1 MTEMFFGR
9 LRGWRRFVL
18 ALVMAVPVAACE
30 TPPPMDV
37 AVPAS
42 APTAAEYQLGAGDKV
57 RVHVFGDETL
67 SGEHQVDGRGAF
79 TFPLVGAIEAGGLT
93 STQLESVLETK
104 LKEYMRAPNVSVEI
118 LNYRPFYIVGEIR
131 MPGSYPYV
139 DGMTVVNAVAIA
151 GGFTYRARENEFV
164 IQRKPSGQINARP
177 ATPVL
182 PGDVII
188 VRERFF

>member
-1 MTEMFFGR
+1 MTQIFSR
-9 LRGWRRFVL
+9 LRGWRGFVL
-18 ALVMAVPVAACE
+18 AFLLAIPVAACE

-37 AVPAS
+37 AAPAS
-42 APTAAEYQLGAGDKV
+42 PPASTEYHLGAGDKV
-57 RVHVFGDETL
+57 RIHVFGDDTL
-67 SGEHQVDGRGAF
+67 SGEHQIDGRGAF
-79 TFPLVGAIEAGGLT
+79 TFPLVGAIAAGGLT
-93 STQLESVLETK
+93 STQLESILETK
-104 LKEYMRAPNVSVEI
+104 LKEYMRVPNVSVEI

-131 MPGSYPYV
+131 QPGSYPYV

-164 IQRKPSGQINARP
+164 IQRKPSGQISARP

>member
-1 MTEMFFGR
+1 MTQIAFR
-9 LRGWRRFVL
+9 RPRGWRRFVL
-18 ALVMAVPVAACE
+18 ALVLAAPMGACQA
-30 TPPPMDV
+30 PPPMDV
-37 AVPAS
+37 A
-42 APTAAEYQLGAGDKV
+42 APTPVSAQEYQLGAGDKV

-67 SGEHQVDGRGAF
+67 SGEYQVDGRGAF
-79 TFPLVGAIEAGGLT
+79 TFPLIGAINAGGLT
-93 STQLESVLETK
+93 STQLESTLETK
-104 LKEYMRAPNVSVEI
+104 LKEYMRTPNVSVEI

-131 MPGSYPYV
+131 KPGSYPYV

-151 GGFTYRARENEFV
+151 GGFTYRAREGEFY
-164 IQRKPSGQINARP
+164 IQRKPSGQIDARP